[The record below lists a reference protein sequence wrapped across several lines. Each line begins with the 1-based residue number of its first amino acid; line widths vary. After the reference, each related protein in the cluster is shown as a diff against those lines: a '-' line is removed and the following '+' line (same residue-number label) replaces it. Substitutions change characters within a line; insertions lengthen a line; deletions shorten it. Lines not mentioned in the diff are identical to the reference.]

1 MFTDFVEFTDVWNFN
16 SVRPYKGKHP
26 AEKPLDMLEHCINST
41 TFENDIVLDCFAGSG
56 STAIAALNLNRKS
69 ISLEIENEW
78 TDVIVNRLKNHTP
91 DLTKI
96 VKQKH
101 DIMKLN
107 GRKVNETQTSLFT

>member
-1 MFTDFVEFTDVWNFN
+1 
-16 SVRPYKGKHP
+16 
-26 AEKPLDMLEHCINST
+26 
-41 TFENDIVLDCFAGSG
+41 
-56 STAIAALNLNRKS
+56 LNRKS

-101 DIMKLN
+101 DVMKLN
-107 GRKVNETQTSLFT
+107 GRKVNETQQSLFT